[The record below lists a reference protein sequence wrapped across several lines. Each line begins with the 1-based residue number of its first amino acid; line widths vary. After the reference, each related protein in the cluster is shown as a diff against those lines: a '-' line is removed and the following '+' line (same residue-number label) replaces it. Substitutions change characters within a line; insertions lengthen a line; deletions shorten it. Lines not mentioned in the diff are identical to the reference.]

1 MKCFRKQ
8 YYLKNVASS
17 SIIRKIEFDISRVFK
32 NGAIKINPDNN
43 VMMVEFKNCESI
55 EEDIALI
62 METIKKVDDDIII
75 EEKEI
80 KPTYRKV
87 LLLEN
92 LDCANCAAKIERI
105 AKRTFDHE
113 MIVVD
118 FASTRFII
126 ETSDK
131 ELVENLLERVQ
142 AIARSVDV
150 DIKVSEFTRISR
162 CLSAASRSTREEKPI
177 SSSVLPS
184 SCLDSS

>member
-118 FASTRFII
+118 FARPGSSSRRPTRNWSKI
-126 ETSDK
+126 SWK
-131 ELVENLLERVQ
+131 GSR
-142 AIARSVDV
+142 RSRAA
-150 DIKVSEFTRISR
+150 SMSISR
-162 CLSAASRSTREEKPI
+162 
-177 SSSVLPS
+177 
-184 SCLDSS
+184 